1 MCSRASGQRARARA
15 GLRGDTLWP
24 VRLGFNRLLGFQ
36 QEAAKRLIEARVARP
51 FDSVEDLARRAAL
64 DDHMMQLLSQ
74 GDALAPLTGHRHQAA
89 WATAGVDTRA
99 SAMLARTRTH
109 EVQAELQ
116 APSAGEDLLADYRST
131 GLSLKN
137 HPLKLLRGQLAAFR
151 VQPACVLNGYRPGQL
166 ARASGLVTHRQRPET
181 AKGVIFVTLEDETGA
196 VNVIVWPQVAQAQ
209 RKPLLASTLLTVYGV
224 WQCEGEVRHL
234 IARKLVDHSHLLRGW
249 WPGAATS
256 TEPACHRA
264 LRQPAPAC
272 QNARLWPHKQ
282 SPRSCASGSSRRRAR
297 AAAPKTCCSP
307 CAAADGTKPPRS
319 MRWRPRWS
327 NTSRRT
333 PRKRCCRRR
342 CRCPAPTSA
351 ATRAWCRCPIARSRS

>member
-1 MCSRASGQRARARA
+1 M
-15 GLRGDTLWP
+15 
-24 VRLGFNRLLGFQ
+24 RLGVNRLLGFQ
-36 QEAAKRLIEARVARP
+36 EDAAKRLLHARADKP
-51 FDSVEDLARRAAL
+51 FDSVEDLSRRAVL
-64 DDHMMQLLSQ
+64 DDSMMQLLSQ

-99 SAMLARTRTH
+99 SPMLARTRTH
-109 EVQAELQ
+109 EVQATLQ
-116 APSAGEDLLADYRST
+116 APSDGEDLMADYRST

-234 IARKLVDHSHLLRGW
+234 IARKLVDHSHLL
-249 WPGAATS
+249 
-256 TEPACHRA
+256 
-264 LRQPAPAC
+264 
-272 QNARLWPHKQ
+272 
-282 SPRSCASGSSRRRAR
+282 SGLV
-297 AAAPKTCCSP
+297 
-307 CAAADGTKPPRS
+307 
-319 MRWRPRWS
+319 
-327 NTSRRT
+327 
-333 PRKRCCRRR
+333 
-342 CRCPAPTSA
+342 
-351 ATRAWCRCPIARSRS
+351 ARSRNFR